1 MNLLCSA
8 PIDRFWS
15 NVIEDLEKKL
25 SLKLVYWVGA
35 NRTENVLQGVF
46 LHDVWKAFSLEGCV
60 PGWENQGDVFD
71 IGEVSRV
78 EYYNYLKILDRVD
91 YGGFS
96 FSERDDLFKRQLS
109 YWMFVLKKYDI
120 GFVLFSNAP
129 HLPYDYPLYLCAK
142 ALGIKTVMFNA
153 SSIPGWCYLTTEI
166 GGEAIEA
173 GNGGCQQAVLARMHK
188 EGIEPFLFSAHQNPW
203 YMKMQARE
211 QNSLRRRI
219 SSTAGASTVY
229 AFALGLYRWVV
240 KRKDFRA
247 SFTVSG
253 KLATFKFYDGI
264 YRTKSLGV
272 VELSQLKVA
281 GQKKKEELSNE
292 YRKFAR
298 RIDPHEIGPYV
309 YFALHYQPELTTTP
323 LGGDASDQFYLVRAL
338 SRALPDGYKLVIK
351 EHPSQLARVL
361 YGEQGRSRGCWEMLS
376 ALDNVII
383 CDLEVPSITLVK
395 MASLV
400 VTVTGTVGWEA
411 MVNGKPCLYFGGAWY
426 QKFPQATKG
435 TIGNL
440 KAQLIELLGLER
452 VEPISP
458 AQLVEF
464 FGRCAIKCDVH
475 GPMKNPAVRDPA
487 LAAEY
492 LTHAIDVLSAAK
504 N

>member
-8 PIDRFWS
+8 PIDHFWL
-15 NVIEDLEKKL
+15 NIIEGLEKEHSIKP
-25 SLKLVYWVGA
+25 VYWVGA
-35 NRTENVLQGVF
+35 NRSEGAREGVF

-60 PGWENQGDVFD
+60 PGWENQGEAFD
-71 IGEVSRV
+71 IGKVSRV

-109 YWMFVLKKYDI
+109 YWMFVLKRYTVDL
-120 GFVLFSNAP
+120 VLFSNAP

-153 SSIPGWCYLTTEI
+153 SSIPGWCYLTSEI
-166 GGEAIEA
+166 GGQAIEV
-173 GNGGCQQAVLARMHK
+173 GNGACQQAVLAQMHK
-188 EGIEPFLFSAHQNPW
+188 EGIDPFLFSGHENPW

-211 QNSLRRRI
+211 QNSLRRRL
-219 SSTAGASTVY
+219 SSTVGASTVY
-229 AFALGLYRWVV
+229 SFALGLYRWVV
-240 KRKDFRA
+240 KGRDFHA

-253 KLATFKFYDGI
+253 KLGTFKFYDGI

-272 VELSQLKVA
+272 VELSKLKVA
-281 GQKKKEELSNE
+281 GQKKKEELKSE
-292 YRKFAR
+292 YQKFAR
-298 RIDPHEIGPYV
+298 CIDPNEMGPYV

-351 EHPSQLARVL
+351 EHPSQLARLL
-361 YGEQGRSRGCWEMLS
+361 YGEQGRSRGCWELLS
-376 ALDNVII
+376 KLDNVII
-383 CDLEVPSITLVK
+383 CDLEVSSITLVK

-426 QKFPQATKG
+426 QNFPQARRAS
-435 TIGNL
+435 IGDL
-440 KAQLIELLGLER
+440 RAQLIELLSLDK

-458 AQLVEF
+458 AQLVDF
-464 FGRCAIKCDVH
+464 FGRSAIKCDVH
-475 GPMKNPAVRDPA
+475 GPLKNPAVRDPV
-487 LAAEY
+487 LAAKY
-492 LTHAIDVLSAAK
+492 LGHAIDLLSAAEG
-504 N
+504 